1 MSKQKK
7 EKKSFLSLL
16 VRNLVG
22 NKNKN
27 ISILEEEQMQSPF
40 RTVLKNFG
48 HNKIAMTGLIV
59 FLLIFAFVII
69 GPFFYHLDLSYSETS
84 QINMAPGFKQMKM
97 PSALNN
103 NAAYISQGATFA
115 VGVSNDGEVYVWG
128 QPKISTTINMKKQI
142 PENMGKVTMVAAGYD
157 HALALNEDGEVFGWG
172 NDRLKQSTI
181 PHEVYAYGKVVQIAA
196 GYQIS
201 AAVTEDGYV
210 VFWGNESVNDV
221 RVKKLQQG
229 KIEKVAFTADAMIGL
244 TYDGEVLYLGKQE
257 TAYKNV
263 PETLASGVVDIA
275 ATASTCAGL
284 LEDGTVVVWGNITKG
299 ENMVPET
306 TGKITSLSA
315 GRYHYS
321 ALTDA
326 GEVVA
331 WGADD
336 LGQIDVPSSLSKKGI
351 TALYSGYYQ
360 NYAVTDEGKVYTW
373 GLKGYLLGTDGLG
386 RDIMTRLVNGG
397 KMTMTIGAVSV
408 IISTII
414 GIIVGGISGFFGGK
428 IDMLLQRF
436 TEIVSALPFLPFAM
450 ILSSIVGNSIPE
462 TQRIM
467 LIMVVLGVLSWP
479 GLSRLVRAQVLAE
492 REKEFVTAAR
502 AMGVKKNMIIFKHII
517 PNVVSTIIVSAT
529 LDFATCMLTES
540 TLSYL
545 GFGVALPRPTWG
557 NMLTGSNNS
566 VIIQNYWWQWVFAAV
581 ILSICVI
588 CINCVGDGLRDAIDP
603 KSNER

>member
-1 MSKQKK
+1 MSKEKK

-16 VRNLVG
+16 VRNLLG

-27 ISILEEEQMQSPF
+27 ISILEEEQMQGPF
-40 RTVLKNFG
+40 RTVIKNFRQ
-48 HNKIAMTGLIV
+48 NKIAMTGLIV
-59 FLLIFAFVII
+59 FLLIFAFVIV
-69 GPFFYHLDLSYSETS
+69 GPFFYKLDLSYSESS
-84 QINMAPGFKQMKM
+84 QINMAPGFKLMDM
-97 PSALNN
+97 PSALKNN
-103 NAAYISQGATFA
+103 VAYISQGATFGL
-115 VGVSNDGEVYVWG
+115 GVSTDGEVYVWG
-128 QPKISTTINMKKQI
+128 QPKISNTINMKNL

-157 HALALNEDGEVFGWG
+157 HALALNEDGEVFAWG
-172 NDRLKQSTI
+172 NNRLQQATV
-181 PHEVYAYGKVVQIAA
+181 PDEVYSYGKVAQVAA

-210 VFWGNESVNDV
+210 VYWGNESVNDV

-229 KIEKVAFTADAMIGL
+229 NIKKVAFTSDAMIGL
-244 TYDGEVLYLGKQE
+244 TFDGEVVYLGKQE

-263 PETLASGVVDIA
+263 PETLASGVMDIA
-275 ATASTCAGL
+275 ATASTCAAVK
-284 LEDGTVVVWGNITKG
+284 EDGSVVVWGNISKN
-299 ENMVPET
+299 ENAVPET
-306 TGKITSLSA
+306 EGKIVSLSA
-315 GRYHYS
+315 GRYHYT
-321 ALTDA
+321 AVTDA
-326 GEVVA
+326 NEVVA
-331 WGADD
+331 WGANN
-336 LGQIDVPSSLSKKGI
+336 LGQIDVPSSIQNKGI
-351 TALYSGYYQ
+351 VTVYSGYYQ
-360 NYAVTDEGKVYTW
+360 NYGVTAEGKVYSW

-386 RDIMTRLVNGG
+386 RDIMNRLVNGG

-414 GIIVGGISGFFGGK
+414 GVIVGGVSGFFGGK
-428 IDMLLQRF
+428 VDMLLQRF
-436 TEIVSALPFLPFAM
+436 TEIISALPFLPFVL

-502 AMGVKKNMIIFKHII
+502 AMGVKKTVIIFKHII
-517 PNVVSTIIVSAT
+517 PNVISTIIVSAT

-540 TLSYL
+540 SLSYL

-566 VIIQNYWWQWVFAAV
+566 VIIQNYWWQWVFPAV